1 MTEKP
6 PHDTCPFGPH
16 LQHYW
21 DRLTD
26 REKRMELDEEGLFSL
41 TLESVA
47 LEIAEK
53 TRGDFIV
60 DAFWGIGGSAIGFA
74 RTGKN
79 VIAIDA
85 SKPRLEMAKHNASLF
100 GVSERIRFLH
110 GDCMKLLPSIKPD
123 TIFLDPPW
131 GGIDYNQ
138 TEKFFLENFEPD
150 GSQLLNLAFSVT
162 DSVVLRQPKNF
173 DLKELDSFG
182 RTYELQGNMFDG
194 KLLHYCAFFR

>member
-6 PHDTCPFGPH
+6 PDNTCPLGPH

-41 TLESVA
+41 ALESVA

-53 TRGDFIV
+53 ARGDFIV
-60 DAFWGIGGSAIGFA
+60 DAFCGIGGSAIGFA

-85 SKPRLEMAKHNASLF
+85 SKSRLEMAKHNASLF
-100 GVSERIRFLH
+100 DVSEKIHFLH

-162 DSVVLRQPKNF
+162 DSVVLRLPKNF